1 MKTMQ
6 EVANEIAR
14 DMKQEQ
20 EMLRL
25 PPEFKKNVKKVFMLT
40 NRYERLHG
48 DSWAEQ

>member
-20 EMLRL
+20 EILRMPL
-25 PPEFKKNVKKVFMLT
+25 EYKKDTEKILMLT
-40 NRYERLHG
+40 SRYERLHG